1 MGLFNITPDSY
12 TPLTYSQTIH
22 FIISLAILMFIFENI
37 IIIMFQAISNKI
49 NSKLPIDIIP
59 VSKIQDIIHVS
70 FVTIAFIIL
79 FIYLIKPFSNF
90 IYLLL
95 YFYIVFYALLK
106 SNIGVFT
113 EYITG
118 VALVI

>member
-1 MGLFNITPDSY
+1 
-12 TPLTYSQTIH
+12 
-22 FIISLAILMFIFENI
+22 
-37 IIIMFQAISNKI
+37 MFQAISNKI

>member
-95 YFYIVFYALLK
+95 YFYILFYALLK